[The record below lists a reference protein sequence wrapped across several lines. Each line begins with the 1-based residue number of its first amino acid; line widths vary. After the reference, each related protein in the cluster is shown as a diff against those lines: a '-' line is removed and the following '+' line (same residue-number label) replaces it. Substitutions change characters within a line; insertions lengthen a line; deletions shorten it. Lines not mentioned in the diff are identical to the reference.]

1 MELSQKTVAKYRTWV
16 LALIFS
22 VAVVNYIDRQ
32 AFSVASSAILR
43 EFQMPAAQFGRVVS
57 MFLLAYAVA
66 QPLAGRL
73 LDRVGSVKGF
83 AWAVLWWSAACAA
96 HAVAGGAWSFG
107 IYRFL
112 LGFGEGALIPACIK
126 TISEWM
132 PKNDRAFGIGIMN
145 AGISIGGMIAT
156 PLIAELTL
164 RFGWRMMFVVTGA
177 LGLVWLAA
185 WLGFMRGKQPP
196 TAASGLQGGGPGAE
210 PAVPQR
216 APSWRHMLQRRE
228 IVGLVLSRVISDP
241 AWYFYL
247 FWLPPYLAQVRGFD
261 LRKLSI
267 FGWIPFATSLVGALL
282 SGWAARKLLEAG
294 WPIDRTRKSIL
305 LFAAVLMPV
314 GIGVGFVDDVYVCL
328 ALICLV
334 TFLIQVWATS
344 LFAIPADLFPPSQVG
359 SVVGF
364 CAATGSL
371 SAMLFQL
378 VVGEVVDRFSYTP
391 IFATV
396 ALMHPVALVCI
407 HWFIQRIDRLPGEK
421 M

>member
-1 MELSQKTVAKYRTWV
+1 MELSEKAVAKYRAWV
-16 LALIFS
+16 LTLIFS
-22 VAVVNYIDRQ
+22 VAVVNYVDRQ

-73 LDRVGSVKGF
+73 LDRVGSVRGF

-96 HAVAGGAWSFG
+96 HAVAGGVWSFG

-112 LGFGEGALIPACIK
+112 LGFGEGALIPASIK

-164 RFGWRMMFVVTGA
+164 RFGWRLMFVATGA

-185 WLGFMRGKQPP
+185 WLGFMRGKQPFQNSALP
-196 TAASGLQGGGPGAE
+196 SGE
-210 PAVPQR
+210 D
-216 APSWRHMLQRRE
+216 APSRPLSWREMMQKRE

-282 SGWAARKLLEAG
+282 SGWAARKLLQSG
-294 WPIDRTRKSIL
+294 WSIDRTRKSIL
-305 LFAAVLMPV
+305 LFAAVLMPAGIWV
-314 GIGVGFVDDVYVCL
+314 GYAEDVYFCL

-344 LFAIPADLFPPSQVG
+344 LFAIPADLFPPAQVG

-396 ALMHPVALVCI
+396 ALMHPLALVCI
-407 HWFIQRIDRLPGEK
+407 HSLVQRIDRLPATGSAAVSR
-421 M
+421 

>member
-1 MELSQKTVAKYRTWV
+1 MELSEKTVAKYRTWV

-22 VAVVNYIDRQ
+22 VAVVNYVDRQ
-32 AFSVASSAILR
+32 AFSVASSAILK

-73 LDRVGSVKGF
+73 LDRVGSVRGF

-96 HAVAGGAWSFG
+96 HAVAGGVWSFG

-185 WLGFMRGKQPP
+185 WLTFMGGKQQPVLTPEAP
-196 TAASGLQGGGPGAE
+196 TTPGASL
-210 PAVPQR
+210 
-216 APSWRHMLQRRE
+216 SWVEMLKKRE

-267 FGWIPFATSLVGALL
+267 FGWIPFATSLAGALL
-282 SGWAARKLLEAG
+282 SGWAARKLLQAG
-294 WPIDRTRKSIL
+294 WTIDRTRKAIL
-305 LFAAVLMPV
+305 LFAAVLMPA
-314 GIGVGFVDDVYVCL
+314 GIGVGYADDVYFCL

-344 LFAIPADLFPPSQVG
+344 LFAIPADLFPASQVG

-378 VVGEVVDRFSYTP
+378 VVGEVVERFSYTP

-396 ALMHPVALVCI
+396 ALMHPLALVCI
-407 HWFIQRIDRLPGEK
+407 QWWIRRIERLPAAR
-421 M
+421 

>member
-1 MELSQKTVAKYRTWV
+1 MELSEKTVAKYRTWV

-22 VAVVNYIDRQ
+22 VAVVNYVDRQ
-32 AFSVASSAILR
+32 AFSVASSAILK

-73 LDRVGSVKGF
+73 LDRVGSVRGF

-96 HAVAGGAWSFG
+96 HAVAGGVWSFG

-185 WLGFMRGKQPP
+185 WLTFMGGKQQPVLPQEAP
-196 TAASGLQGGGPGAE
+196 TAPGASL
-210 PAVPQR
+210 
-216 APSWRHMLQRRE
+216 SWVEMLKKRE

-267 FGWIPFATSLVGALL
+267 FGWIPFATSLAGALL
-282 SGWAARKLLEAG
+282 SGWAARKLLQAG
-294 WPIDRTRKSIL
+294 WTIDRTRKAIL
-305 LFAAVLMPV
+305 LFAAVLMPA
-314 GIGVGFVDDVYVCL
+314 GIGVGYVDDVYFCL

-344 LFAIPADLFPPSQVG
+344 LFAIPADLFPASQVG

-378 VVGEVVDRFSYTP
+378 VVGEVVERFSYTP

-396 ALMHPVALVCI
+396 ALMHPLALVCI
-407 HWFIQRIDRLPGEK
+407 QWWIRRIERLPAAR
-421 M
+421 